1 MGLIVTL
8 PSYTTVDILT
18 EDDTA
23 DFLQVTP
30 FALRKWRRQGC
41 GPRFIRCG
49 ARLVRYSRSDLEAW
63 LERNKFTS
71 GAHELRSKSPK

>member
-1 MGLIVTL
+1 MLSTH
-8 PSYTTVDILT
+8 TAADILT
-18 EDDTA
+18 EEDA
-23 DFLQVTP
+23 AVILLVTP